1 MVSRVVRLRPGPCHG
16 RGDRINHRMVNEIEV
31 DSYGASVARALGELR
46 GTGVQRQDPVSLKP
60 FLARGP
66 DRGVLGV

>member
-1 MVSRVVRLRPGPCHG
+1 
-16 RGDRINHRMVNEIEV
+16 VNEIEV
-31 DSYGASVARALGELR
+31 DSYGASVARALGEFR

-66 DRGVLGV
+66 DRGGLGV